1 MNTKEKQDL
10 IELLVKVV
18 TRAFGPEVTPYEK
31 ERIWVGCQTY
41 VSKCQQVFFESC
53 RHLEFL
59 NIILMKR

>member
-41 VSKCQQVFFESC
+41 VSTCPQVF
-53 RHLEFL
+53 LNLADMEFL
-59 NIILMKR
+59 NIILIKR